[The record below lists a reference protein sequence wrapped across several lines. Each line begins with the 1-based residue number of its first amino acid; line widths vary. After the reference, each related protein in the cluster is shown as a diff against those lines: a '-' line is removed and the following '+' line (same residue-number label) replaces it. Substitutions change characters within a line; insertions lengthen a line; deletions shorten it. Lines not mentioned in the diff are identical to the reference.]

1 MGIRHISELDSIDVL
16 TDVESS
22 SSNEERVGKR
32 ISQVSFVDNNSKN
45 PRIEVS
51 KMNDVDSDVENKER
65 RNESNHS
72 FVLTQSVV

>member
-1 MGIRHISELDSIDVL
+1 MFVDGRSMIHSLSL
-16 TDVESS
+16 TYSPTG
-22 SSNEERVGKR
+22 VGKR